1 MYRCRKEQDKKG
13 ECIKLDG
20 KEKFQ
25 YPYPVSLSNIHIQS
39 QYQSTITAV
48 VCLRT
53 REGSTDVLLLD
64 YYNVII
70 SSHTATWP
78 PTAPINTS
86 FHEYSATSIAGHPTS
101 GVGLYSSTALQ
112 YVYSSTAL

>member
-1 MYRCRKEQDKKG
+1 M
-13 ECIKLDG
+13 
-20 KEKFQ
+20 
-25 YPYPVSLSNIHIQS
+25 
-39 QYQSTITAV
+39 

-70 SSHTATWP
+70 SIHTATWP
-78 PTAPINTS
+78 RAAPMNTYC
-86 FHEYSATSIAGHPTS
+86 HEYSATNIAGHPTS